1 MTVAESI
8 SWLLSHDDYLLL
20 THQRPD
26 GDTLGSAAALCR
38 ALQRLGKTAWLFPN
52 TQITEN
58 YIDYVRDYLA
68 PEGYAH
74 KCVIAVDI
82 AEKKLFPIGYEGE
95 ADICFD
101 HHPTNSHYAKHLVLA
116 ADCAACGELILQV
129 IHELT
134 DEIDRETADLLYIAI
149 STDTGC
155 FCYANT
161 NANTF
166 RAAAELL
173 EAGADNASINKAI
186 FRTVSAERLMLEGMI
201 YASLRRFRDG
211 TVNFAVVTL
220 EMMQRSGATEN
231 DCDDLASLA
240 GKVRGSRVSVTVREL
255 EANRCK
261 ISVRTGKEVSAA
273 RICAQFE
280 GGGHAMAAGC
290 EIAADPDKA
299 VEMLLQAINE
309 EWK

>member
-8 SWLLSHDDYLLL
+8 TWLRSHDDYLLL

-38 ALQRLGKTAWLFPN
+38 ALQRIGKTAWLYPN
-52 TQITEN
+52 PQITEN
-58 YIDYVRDYLA
+58 YIHYVHDYLA
-68 PEGYAH
+68 PVGYVH
-74 KCVIAVDI
+74 KNVIAVDI
-82 AEKKLFPIGYEGE
+82 AEKKLFPLGYDGE

-101 HHPTNSHYAKHLVLA
+101 HHPTNSNYARHLVLA
-116 ADCAACGELILQV
+116 ADRAACGELVMQV
-129 IHELT
+129 VCGLT
-134 DEIDRETADLLYIAI
+134 GEIDRECADLLYIAV

-155 FCYANT
+155 FCYANVD
-161 NANTF
+161 AATF

-173 EAGADNASINKAI
+173 ECGADNASINKAI

-211 TVNFAVVTL
+211 AVNFAVVTC

-240 GKVRGSRVSVTVREL
+240 GKIRGSRVSITVREL
-255 EANRCK
+255 EANHCK
-261 ISVRTGKEVSAA
+261 VSVRTGKEVSAA
-273 RICAQFE
+273 RICAHFD

-290 EIAADPDKA
+290 EIAADPDTA
-299 VEMLLQAINE
+299 VEMLLQAVNE

>member
-8 SWLLSHDDYLLL
+8 SWLREHDDYLLL

-38 ALQRLGKTAWLFPN
+38 ALQRMGKNAWLYPN
-52 TQITEN
+52 PQITEN
-58 YIDYVRDYLA
+58 YIGYVQPYLA
-68 PEGYAH
+68 PAGYDH
-74 KCVIAVDI
+74 KVVVAVDI
-82 AEKKLFPIGYEGE
+82 AEKKLFPLGFVGN

-101 HHPTNSHYAKHLVLA
+101 HHPTNSHYAEHLVLA
-116 ADCAACGELILQV
+116 ADRAACGELVLRIV
-129 IHELT
+129 EGLT
-134 DEIDRETADLLYIAI
+134 GEVDRETADLLYIAV

-161 NANTF
+161 DADTF
-166 RAAAELL
+166 RAAAALL
-173 EAGADNASINKAI
+173 DAGADNSSINKAI

-201 YASLRRFRDG
+201 YASLRRFREG

-220 EMMQRSGATEN
+220 EMMRRSGATEN

-240 GKVRGSRVSVTVREL
+240 GKVKGSRVSVTVREL
-255 EANRCK
+255 DEKRCK
-261 ISVRTGKEVSAA
+261 VSVRTGSEVSAA
-273 RICAQFE
+273 RICAHFD